1 MYICKKNTMPPKD
14 YYERKFDKIVDSY
27 IEMMSDLDKVKK
39 LDRERLI
46 KYLALSALDYVN
58 KYPN

>member
-1 MYICKKNTMPPKD
+1 MSPKD
-14 YYERKFDKIVDSY
+14 YYKRKFDKIVDSY

-46 KYLALSALDYVN
+46 KYLALSTLDYVN

>member
-1 MYICKKNTMPPKD
+1 MPPKD

>member
-1 MYICKKNTMPPKD
+1 MIHTYDEQKKTSASIAFVGT
-14 YYERKFDKIVDSY
+14 RK
-27 IEMMSDLDKVKK
+27 DKVKK

-46 KYLALSALDYVN
+46 KYLALSTLDYVN